1 MAAKGSRRL
10 LLATSALACVF
21 LSVCFVSACPFC
33 SMQGQTLT
41 GEVNQA
47 SMVVYGTLANAKL
60 DADGALGQGSTDLH
74 IEGFVKKN
82 PIIGDQKVLVL
93 PKYIPT
99 DNNSARF
106 LIFCDVYK
114 GKIDPYRG
122 VPIKANSDLVKYLQG
137 AMAVKDKEV
146 GARLKYFFE
155 YLDSSDLEVSN
166 DAYKEFAN
174 ADYKDYREMAKHLP
188 ADKIARW
195 LLDPETP
202 AFRFGL
208 YASMLGHCGTA
219 HHAEVLRKLVDD
231 PQKRLNSGV
240 DGILA
245 GYVMLKPK
253 EGWQYVRDILKDPSK
268 EFMFRFAALRAA
280 RFLMDSRP
288 DLVNPKDILAGIC
301 SLLDQADIADLAI
314 EDLRKWHRWDVAGQ
328 VLALDARKSHD
339 IPIMHRTILRYALG
353 CPGPQAA
360 AFVEAA
366 RKKDPE
372 TVKDVEE
379 LLKLEPP
386 ATQPV
391 KPNGSNGS

>member
-1 MAAKGSRRL
+1 MNEQRFAPRL
-10 LLATSALACVF
+10 LAAVGLLIAFAAIAM
-21 LSVCFVSACPFC
+21 ACPFC

-41 GEVNQA
+41 GDVNQA

-60 DADGALGQGSTDLH
+60 EADGGFGQGTTELH
-74 IEGFVKKN
+74 VEGYVKRN
-82 PIIGDQKVLVL
+82 PAFGEPKIIML

-122 VPIKANSDLVKYLQG
+122 VPIKSNSDLVKYLQG
-137 AMAVKDKEV
+137 AMLVKEQRIDT
-146 GARLKYFFE
+146 RLRYFFDF
-155 YLDSSDLEVSN
+155 LDSPDLEVAN

-188 ADKIARW
+188 PDKIAKW
-195 LLDPETP
+195 LTDPDTP
-202 AFRFGL
+202 NFRFGL
-208 YASMLGHCGTA
+208 YASMLGHCGTDR
-219 HHAEVLRKLVDD
+219 HAAVLRSMLDD

-253 EGWQYVRDILKDPSK
+253 EGWDYVRGILKDPNK
-268 EFMFRFAALRAA
+268 EFMYRFAALRAA
-280 RFLMDSRP
+280 RFLIDSRP
-288 DLVNPKDILAGIC
+288 DLVPPQEVLDGLTA
-301 SLLDQADIADLAI
+301 LLEQADIADLAI
-314 EDLRKWHRWDVAGQ
+314 EDLRKWHRWELAPR
-328 VLALDARKSHD
+328 VLGLEEKKSHD
-339 IPIMHRTILRYALG
+339 IPIMHRTILRYALS
-353 CPGPQAA
+353 CPRPEAA
-360 AFVEAA
+360 AFVESM

-379 LLKLEPP
+379 LLKLETPDTGGKS
-386 ATQPV
+386 ATP
-391 KPNGSNGS
+391 KAP